1 LVEIRLLGPVLSY
14 WMERLG
20 LLALHASAVGI
31 GQRAIGFLASHGG
44 GKSGLAAGLMRY
56 GHPLLT
62 DDILP
67 VEERDG
73 TFFGRPGYPQMR
85 MWPDAAAH
93 FLGDW
98 EELPLVLPE
107 IAKRRVPVGPA
118 LEGGFGSFHPDS
130 LPITALYVPERRQ
143 DGPIEI
149 REVLRSEGLLEL
161 VRHSFSPRLVEAA
174 GLQPRRFDL
183 FARLVQRVPIRR
195 LVYPSGFHRL
205 PEVAEAVL
213 RDLDRLPC

>member
-1 LVEIRLLGPVLSY
+1 
-14 WMERLG
+14 M
-20 LLALHASAVGI
+20 
-31 GQRAIGFLASHGG
+31 Q
-44 GKSGLAAGLMRY
+44 AGY
-56 GHPLLT
+56 SLLT

-85 MWPDAAAH
+85 MWPDEAAH
-93 FLGDW
+93 FLDGW
-98 EELPLVLPE
+98 EDLPLVHPE
-107 IAKRRVPVGPA
+107 ISKRRVPVGA
-118 LEGGFGSFHPDS
+118 GGFGSFHPDS
-130 LPITALYVPERRQ
+130 LPLAVLYVPERRQ

-149 REVLRSEGLLEL
+149 REISRSEGLLEL

-183 FARLVQRVPIRR
+183 FARLVRQIPIRR
-195 LVYPSGFHRL
+195 LIYPSGFHRL

-213 RDLDRLPC
+213 RDVEQLPC